1 MAWLKALHIVSLL
14 IWSASL
20 FYLPG
25 LFALHPR
32 TDDPEAFRRLRAM
45 TRFIY
50 VGVASPA
57 AVVAV
62 ASGTALIPFVLP
74 FGAWLIVKLTVVSL
88 MVLFHIY
95 CGYVVAWLHETPGH
109 RSPRVHLSLCVAPTL
124 LVPTVLWLV
133 LGKPF

>member
-25 LFALHPR
+25 LFALHPETR
-32 TDDPEAFRRLRAM
+32 DPDAFRRLRAM
-45 TRFIY
+45 TRITY
-50 VGVASPA
+50 VAIASPA
-57 AVVAV
+57 AVLAV
-62 ASGTALIPFVLP
+62 ASGTALIPFILP

-95 CGYVVAWLHETPGH
+95 CGYAVAWLHDTPAH
-109 RSPRVHLSLCVAPTL
+109 ASPRRHLSLCVAPVVL
-124 LVPTVLWLV
+124 IPTVLWLV